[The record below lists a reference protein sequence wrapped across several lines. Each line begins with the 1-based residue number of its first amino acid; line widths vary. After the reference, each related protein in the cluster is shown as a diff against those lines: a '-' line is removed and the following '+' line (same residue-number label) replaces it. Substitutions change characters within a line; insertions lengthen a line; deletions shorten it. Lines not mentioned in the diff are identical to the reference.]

1 MKKKNI
7 SRSFLHFLTIIVTV
21 FLFIGVKA
29 QEQTPSIKTSIINGA
44 FQTDTQGNP
53 LNSHGGGFLKVG
65 HYYYLIGE
73 NRTNDALVSCYRSVD
88 LVNWEFRADLLTRS
102 SNPELANANI
112 ERPKVIYNEFTKK
125 FVMWMHYEIR
135 SNYGYA
141 RAAVATSTDIE
152 KPFIYLRSFR
162 PLNNMSRDCNLYKDD
177 DGKAY
182 FISST
187 RENRDMNLYELTND
201 YLDVK
206 LKVATLWTDAQR
218 EAPAIMKRG
227 KYYFILSSFCTG
239 WEPNQAKYAFSK
251 SLSGPWSGLKNIG
264 SPTTFDTQPTC
275 ILPVHGK
282 KTTTYIYLGDRW
294 DPSQYS
300 NSTYIYLPLTFI
312 NDTTMQ
318 LYWKKIITPDIES
331 GEVFTQ
337 DVPQHQF
344 RIKSKWS
351 GEYLSIQHGQDST
364 TNIAEYKL
372 GYSQPDLRWEIYPFE
387 KDLIRIKHV
396 QSGKYI
402 EAVENNKTKLSEIT
416 KTDSQLW
423 KEIRQKDGWCKLVN
437 KATGKALTIERSKNR
452 NVELLYTSEYCE
464 KQDANYDKQG
474 FLLAPVYE

>member
-1 MKKKNI
+1 MKKEKK
-7 SRSFLHFLTIIVTV
+7 SRSFLHFLTIIVTG
-21 FLFIGVKA
+21 FLLSGVKA
-29 QEQTPSIKTSIINGA
+29 QDQIPSIKTSIINGA

-53 LNSHGGGFLKVG
+53 LNSHGGGILKVG

-73 NRTNDALVSCYRSVD
+73 NRTNDILVSCYRSLD
-88 LVNWEFRADLLTRS
+88 LVNWEFRGDLLTRS

-135 SNYGYA
+135 SNYSFA
-141 RAAVATSTDIE
+141 RAAVATSSDIE
-152 KPFIYLRSFR
+152 KPFVYLRSFQ

-206 LKVATLWTDAQR
+206 LKVATLWVDAQR

-239 WEPNQAKYAFSK
+239 WEPNQAKYSYSK
-251 SLSGPWSGLKNIG
+251 LLSGPWSGLKDIG
-264 SPTTFDTQPTC
+264 SPTTYNTQPTF

-294 DPSQYS
+294 DPSKYS
-300 NSTYIYLPLTFI
+300 NSTYIYLPLIFK
-312 NDTTMQ
+312 NDTTIKMD
-318 LYWKKIITPDIES
+318 WVKIITPDLES
-331 GEVFTQ
+331 GEVLTK
-337 DVPQHQF
+337 DESQHQY

-351 GEYLSIQHGQDST
+351 GEYLSIQLNQDST
-364 TNIAEYKL
+364 TDITEYKL
-372 GYSQPDLRWEIYPFE
+372 GYLQPNLRWEVCPYE
-387 KDLIRIKHV
+387 KDLIKIKHV

-402 EAVENNKTKLSEIT
+402 EAVENNKTKLSEIRI
-416 KTDSQLW
+416 TDSQLW

-437 KATGKALTIERSKNR
+437 KATGKALTIERPKNR
-452 NVELLYTSEYCE
+452 NVELLYTSDYSD
-464 KQDANYDKQG
+464 KYDANYDKQG